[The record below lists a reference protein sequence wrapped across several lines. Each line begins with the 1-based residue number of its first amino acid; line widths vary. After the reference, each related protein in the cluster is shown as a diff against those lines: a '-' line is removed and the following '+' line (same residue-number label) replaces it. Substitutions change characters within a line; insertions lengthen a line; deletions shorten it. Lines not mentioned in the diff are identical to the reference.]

1 MGKVCFQ
8 VGKSNFDL
16 IIFEDVYSPLED
28 TILIAKHIPENLKGK
43 KILEIGVGCG
53 ILSIIA
59 AMRGGGVTG
68 VDINED
74 ALKNTKL
81 NAEKYNVDIKLI
93 ESDLFSNVK
102 GKFDLIIF
110 NPPYVPSDKNDKYLS
125 RGIKY
130 AVSGG
135 LYGTD
140 TIERFLAS
148 FKKYLNK
155 NGKALL
161 IISSHNNIKQKMEKQ
176 RWRKIDSVNFFF
188 EKIYLMKYV
197 YSSAK

>member
-1 MGKVCFQ
+1 MGKVHFQ
-8 VGKSNFDL
+8 VGKLSFDL

-28 TILIAKHIPENLKGK
+28 TILIAKHIPENLNGK
-43 KILEIGVGCG
+43 KVLEIGVGCG

-59 AMRGGGVTG
+59 AIRGGDVTG
-68 VDINED
+68 VDISED

-93 ESDLFSNVK
+93 ESDLFSNIK

-125 RGIKY
+125 KGIRY

-140 TIERFLAS
+140 IIERFLAS
-148 FKKYLNK
+148 FKKHLNK
-155 NGKALL
+155 NGKVLL

-176 RWRKIDSVNFFF
+176 GWRKIDSANFFF
-188 EKIYLMKYV
+188 EKIYLMEYI
-197 YSSAK
+197 YNSAK